1 MSNKQY
7 VVSIP
12 ASWLCAREM
21 ENCDV
26 DATHTHYCE
35 QCQLQLDA
43 NLGIDA
49 DVKIAGY
56 ALDVRFDGHEVDGDL
71 YEWIEA
77 VLMPIPP
84 IYYTTE
90 ALHAK

>member
-1 MSNKQY
+1 MSNKKY
-7 VVSIP
+7 TVSIP

-35 QCQLQLDA
+35 QCRIQLDM

-49 DVKIAGY
+49 DVKIAGNK
-56 ALDVRFDGHEVDGDL
+56 LDVRFDGHEVADDL
-71 YEWIEA
+71 YEWIDA
-77 VLMPIPP
+77 VLIAIPP
-84 IYYTTE
+84 IYYTR
-90 ALHAK
+90 

>member
-7 VVSIP
+7 AVNIP

-21 ENCDV
+21 SNCDV
-26 DATHTHYCE
+26 NATHTHYCE
-35 QCQLQLDA
+35 QCRIQLDI

-49 DVKIAGY
+49 NVKIAGN

-77 VLMPIPP
+77 VLTTIPP
-84 IYYTTE
+84 IYHVLE
-90 ALHAK
+90 A

>member
-12 ASWLCAREM
+12 ASWLCAVQM

-26 DATHTHYCE
+26 EATHTHYCE
-35 QCQLQLDA
+35 QCRIQLDM

-49 DVKIAGY
+49 GVKIAGNT
-56 ALDVRFDGHEVDGDL
+56 LDVRFDGHEVAGDL

-77 VLMPIPP
+77 VLISIPP
-84 IYYTTE
+84 TYFVLEI
-90 ALHAK
+90 